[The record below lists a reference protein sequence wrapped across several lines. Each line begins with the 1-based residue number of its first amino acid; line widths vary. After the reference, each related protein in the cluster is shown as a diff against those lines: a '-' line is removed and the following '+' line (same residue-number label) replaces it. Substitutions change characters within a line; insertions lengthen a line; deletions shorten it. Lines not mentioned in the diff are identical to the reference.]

1 MELSKEQLDA
11 LAPYESFMRTAVKS
25 NWSRYPGRDALQEMH
40 RILEEVTGRKRPLNV
55 NCQSCVLNLLRDC
68 GTIYF
73 KAKSAREVGL
83 SETDAAPVAKVAVNK
98 KGIGAKLKKR
108 K

>member
-11 LAPYESFMRTAVKS
+11 LAPYESYMMTAVKS

-73 KAKSAREVGL
+73 KAKESKPVEL
-83 SETDAAPVAKVAVNK
+83 SEADAAPVAKVAVNRNRVGEKPK
-98 KGIGAKLKKR
+98 KQK
-108 K
+108 

>member
-11 LAPYESFMRTAVKS
+11 LARYESYMLTAVKS
-25 NWSRYPGRDALQEMH
+25 NWSRYPGRDALQEMN
-40 RILEEVTGRKRPLNV
+40 RILEDVTGRKRPLNV

-73 KAKSAREVGL
+73 KAKESKPVELVDEDIASVKKVEVK
-83 SETDAAPVAKVAVNK
+83 T
-98 KGIGAKLKKR
+98 KR
-108 K
+108 RK

>member
-1 MELSKEQLDA
+1 MELSKKQLDA
-11 LAPYESFMRTAVKS
+11 LAPYESYMMTAVKS

-40 RILEEVTGRKRPLNV
+40 RILEDVTGRTRPLNV

-73 KAKSAREVGL
+73 KAKESKPVEL
-83 SETDAAPVAKVAVNK
+83 IDKETAPVEKVAVNWK
-98 KGIGAKLKKR
+98 RVGAKPKKQ

>member
-11 LAPYESFMRTAVKS
+11 LAPYESYMLTAVKS

-40 RILEEVTGRKRPLNV
+40 RILEEVTGRKRQLNV
-55 NCQSCVLNLLRDC
+55 NCQSCVLNILRDC
-68 GTIYF
+68 GTLYF
-73 KAKSAREVGL
+73 KAKRAKEVEL
-83 SETDAAPVAKVAVNK
+83 SEVDAAPVSKVAVNK
-98 KGIGAKLKKR
+98 KGIGAKLKKQ

>member
-11 LAPYESFMRTAVKS
+11 LAPYESYMMTAVKS

-73 KAKSAREVGL
+73 KAKESK
-83 SETDAAPVAKVAVNK
+83 PVELVDEEITPVEKVAVNRKRVGVKPK
-98 KGIGAKLKKR
+98 K
-108 K
+108 

>member
-11 LAPYESFMRTAVKS
+11 LAPYESYMMTAVKS

-40 RILEEVTGRKRPLNV
+40 RILEEVTGRKRPLNI

-68 GTIYF
+68 GTIHF
-73 KAKSAREVGL
+73 KAKESKPVELVDK
-83 SETDAAPVAKVAVNK
+83 ETAPVEKVSVK
-98 KGIGAKLKKR
+98 TKR
-108 K
+108 RK

>member
-11 LAPYESFMRTAVKS
+11 LAPYESYMQTAVKS
-25 NWSRYPGRDALQEMH
+25 NWSRYPGRVALQEMH
-40 RILEEVTGRKRPLNV
+40 RILEEVTGRTRPLNV

-73 KAKSAREVGL
+73 KAKESKPVEL
-83 SETDAAPVAKVAVNK
+83 IDKETAPMKKVAVRT
-98 KGIGAKLKKR
+98 KR
-108 K
+108 RK

>member
-11 LAPYESFMRTAVKS
+11 LAPYESYMLTAVKS

-73 KAKSAREVGL
+73 KAKEDAKPVELVDKEV
-83 SETDAAPVAKVAVNK
+83 APVEKVSVK
-98 KGIGAKLKKR
+98 TKR
-108 K
+108 RK

>member
-11 LAPYESFMRTAVKS
+11 LAPYESYMMTAVKS

-40 RILEEVTGRKRPLNV
+40 RILEEVTGRTRPLNV

-73 KAKSAREVGL
+73 KAKSAKEVKL
-83 SETDAAPVAKVAVNK
+83 SEADAVPVAKVAVNRK
-98 KGIGAKLKKR
+98 RVGVKLKKQ

>member
-11 LAPYESFMRTAVKS
+11 LAPYESYMRTAVKS
-25 NWSRYPGRDALQEMH
+25 NWSRYPGRVALQEMH
-40 RILEEVTGRKRPLNV
+40 RIVEEVTGRTRPLNV

-73 KAKSAREVGL
+73 KAKESKPVELVDE
-83 SETDAAPVAKVAVNK
+83 ETASVKKVSIK
-98 KGIGAKLKKR
+98 TKR
-108 K
+108 RK

>member
-11 LAPYESFMRTAVKS
+11 LAPYESYMMTAVKS
-25 NWSRYPGRDALQEMH
+25 NWSRYPGRVALQEMH
-40 RILEEVTGRKRPLNV
+40 RILEEVTGSKRPLNV

-73 KAKSAREVGL
+73 KARE
-83 SETDAAPVAKVAVNK
+83 SKPVELVDEDIVSVKKVAVK
-98 KGIGAKLKKR
+98 TKR
-108 K
+108 RK

>member
-11 LAPYESFMRTAVKS
+11 LAPYESYMLTAVKS

-73 KAKSAREVGL
+73 KATESK
-83 SETDAAPVAKVAVNK
+83 PVELIDEDTVPVEKVAVRT
-98 KGIGAKLKKR
+98 KR
-108 K
+108 KK

>member
-40 RILEEVTGRKRPLNV
+40 RILEEVTGRTRTLNV

-73 KAKSAREVGL
+73 KAKESKPVEL
-83 SETDAAPVAKVAVNK
+83 IDKETAPVEKVSVK
-98 KGIGAKLKKR
+98 TKR
-108 K
+108 RK

>member
-1 MELSKEQLDA
+1 MVLNKEQLDA
-11 LAPYESFMRTAVKS
+11 LAPYESYMMTAVKS

-73 KAKSAREVGL
+73 KAKESKPVEL
-83 SETDAAPVAKVAVNK
+83 IDKETAPVKKVAVRTKGK
-98 KGIGAKLKKR
+98 K
-108 K
+108 

>member
-11 LAPYESFMRTAVKS
+11 LAPYESYMMTAVKS
-25 NWSRYPGRDALQEMH
+25 NWSRYPGRVALQEMH
-40 RILEEVTGRKRPLNV
+40 RILEEVTGRTRPLNV

-73 KAKSAREVGL
+73 KAKESKPVELVD
-83 SETDAAPVAKVAVNK
+83 EDTAPVKKVAVK
-98 KGIGAKLKKR
+98 TKR
-108 K
+108 RK

>member
-40 RILEEVTGRKRPLNV
+40 RILEEVTGRTRPLNV

-68 GTIYF
+68 GTLYF
-73 KAKSAREVGL
+73 KAKSAKEVEL
-83 SETDAAPVAKVAVNK
+83 VDEDTAPVEKVSVK
-98 KGIGAKLKKR
+98 TKR
-108 K
+108 RK

>member
-11 LAPYESFMRTAVKS
+11 LAPYESYMMTAVKS

-40 RILEEVTGRKRPLNV
+40 RILEEVTGRTRPLNV
-55 NCQSCVLNLLRDC
+55 NCQSCVLNLLRDF

-73 KAKSAREVGL
+73 KAK
-83 SETDAAPVAKVAVNK
+83 
-98 KGIGAKLKKR
+98 GAKEVELVDKDIAPIEKVSVKTKR
-108 K
+108 RK

>member
-11 LAPYESFMRTAVKS
+11 LAPYESYMMTAVKS

-40 RILEEVTGRKRPLNV
+40 RILEQVTGRKRPLNV

-73 KAKSAREVGL
+73 KAKESKPVELVDK
-83 SETDAAPVAKVAVNK
+83 DAAPVEKVAVNWK
-98 KGIGAKLKKR
+98 RVGAKPKKQ

>member
-11 LAPYESFMRTAVKS
+11 LAQYESYMMTAVKS
-25 NWSRYPGRDALQEMH
+25 SWSRYPGRDALQEMH

-73 KAKSAREVGL
+73 KAKESKPVEL
-83 SETDAAPVAKVAVNK
+83 IDEETAPVEKVSVK
-98 KGIGAKLKKR
+98 TKR
-108 K
+108 RK

>member
-11 LAPYESFMRTAVKS
+11 LAPYESYMMTAVKS
-25 NWSRYPGRDALQEMH
+25 NWSRYPGREALQEMH
-40 RILEEVTGRKRPLNV
+40 RILEEVTGRTRLLNV

-73 KAKSAREVGL
+73 KEKSVKEVEL
-83 SETDAAPVAKVAVNK
+83 SEADAAPVAKVAVNRK
-98 KGIGAKLKKR
+98 RIGAKLKKQ

>member
-11 LAPYESFMRTAVKS
+11 LAPYESYMITAVKS

-73 KAKSAREVGL
+73 KAKSAKEVEL
-83 SETDAAPVAKVAVNK
+83 STADAAPVEKVSVK
-98 KGIGAKLKKR
+98 TKR
-108 K
+108 RK

>member
-1 MELSKEQLDA
+1 MELSKKQLDA
-11 LAPYESFMRTAVKS
+11 LAPYESYMMTAVKS
-25 NWSRYPGRDALQEMH
+25 NWSRYPGRYALQEMH

-73 KAKSAREVGL
+73 KSKEPKPVEL
-83 SETDAAPVAKVAVNK
+83 IDKETAPVEKVAVNRMRVGVKPK
-98 KGIGAKLKKR
+98 KQK
-108 K
+108 

>member
-11 LAPYESFMRTAVKS
+11 LAPYESYMMTAVKS

-40 RILEEVTGRKRPLNV
+40 RILEEVTGKARPLNV

-73 KAKSAREVGL
+73 KAKESKPVEL
-83 SETDAAPVAKVAVNK
+83 IDKETAPVEKVAVK
-98 KGIGAKLKKR
+98 TKR
-108 K
+108 RK

>member
-40 RILEEVTGRKRPLNV
+40 RILEEVTGRTRPLNV

-73 KAKSAREVGL
+73 KAKESKPVELVDE
-83 SETDAAPVAKVAVNK
+83 ETASVKKVSVK
-98 KGIGAKLKKR
+98 TKR
-108 K
+108 RK

>member
-11 LAPYESFMRTAVKS
+11 LAPYESYMMTAVKS

-73 KAKSAREVGL
+73 KAKESKPVEL
-83 SETDAAPVAKVAVNK
+83 SEVDAVPVAKVAVNRMRVGVKPK
-98 KGIGAKLKKR
+98 KQK
-108 K
+108 

>member
-11 LAPYESFMRTAVKS
+11 LAPYESYMMTAVKS
-25 NWSRYPGRDALQEMH
+25 NWSRYPGRDALQQMH

-73 KAKSAREVGL
+73 KAKESKPVELVDE
-83 SETDAAPVAKVAVNK
+83 ETAPVAKVAVNWK
-98 KGIGAKLKKR
+98 RVGAKPKKQ

>member
-1 MELSKEQLDA
+1 MELSKEQLDT
-11 LAPYESFMRTAVKS
+11 LAPYESYMLTAVKS

-68 GTIYF
+68 GTMYF
-73 KAKSAREVGL
+73 KAKSAKEVEL
-83 SETDAAPVAKVAVNK
+83 STVDAAPVAKVEVNRK
-98 KGIGAKLKKR
+98 RIGAKPKKQI
-108 K
+108 

>member
-11 LAPYESFMRTAVKS
+11 LAPYESYMMTAVKS

-40 RILEEVTGRKRPLNV
+40 RILEEVTGRTRPLNV

-68 GTIYF
+68 GTMYF
-73 KAKSAREVGL
+73 KAKSAKEVEL
-83 SETDAAPVAKVAVNK
+83 SKADAAPVAKVEVNRKRVGSKPK
-98 KGIGAKLKKR
+98 KQR
-108 K
+108 

>member
-11 LAPYESFMRTAVKS
+11 LAPYESYMMTAVKS
-25 NWSRYPGRDALQEMH
+25 NWSRYPGRVALQEMH
-40 RILEEVTGRKRPLNV
+40 RILEEVTGRTRPLNV

-73 KAKSAREVGL
+73 KAKESKPVELVD
-83 SETDAAPVAKVAVNK
+83 EDTAPVAKVEVNR
-98 KGIGAKLKKR
+98 KR
-108 K
+108 VGVKPKEHK

>member
-11 LAPYESFMRTAVKS
+11 LAPYESYMMTAVKS
-25 NWSRYPGRDALQEMH
+25 NWSRYPGREALQEMH
-40 RILEEVTGRKRPLNV
+40 RILEEVTGRTRPLNV

-73 KAKSAREVGL
+73 KAKSVKEVEL
-83 SETDAAPVAKVAVNK
+83 SEADAAPVAKVAVNRK
-98 KGIGAKLKKR
+98 RIGAKLKKQ

>member
-11 LAPYESFMRTAVKS
+11 LAQYESYMMTAVKS
-25 NWSRYPGRDALQEMH
+25 NWSRYPGREALQEMH
-40 RILEEVTGRKRPLNV
+40 RILEEVTGKTRPLNV

-73 KAKSAREVGL
+73 KAKESKPVELVDE
-83 SETDAAPVAKVAVNK
+83 ETAPVEKVAVRT
-98 KGIGAKLKKR
+98 KR
-108 K
+108 KK